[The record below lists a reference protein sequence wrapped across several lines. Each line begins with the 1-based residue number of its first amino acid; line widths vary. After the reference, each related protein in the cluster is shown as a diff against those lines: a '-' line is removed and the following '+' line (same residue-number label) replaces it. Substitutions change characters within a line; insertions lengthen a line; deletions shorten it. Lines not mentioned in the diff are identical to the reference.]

1 MAAPLRDQ
9 SGPLFH
15 RDCART
21 LAPSWSCALD
31 GVEEAVVYDARDP
44 ELPAIF
50 SRDGFVVVEGA
61 LSEAE
66 VREILAN
73 VERYRRFIAPHLPLQ
88 DWVRRGPDDAISN
101 MYFLKRVDPYFEA
114 LGDRPEL
121 LDLACRIV
129 NLGLSY
135 DDAETFDKPPGS
147 GPAAVPHQDG
157 IYFESTSERLA
168 HLWIPFD
175 LADAGNGAMLYW
187 PGSHRRGL
195 VEHYRLAGDP
205 DLGGI
210 PDELVA
216 ELGPPTIAV
225 VKPGQLIVH
234 GDRVVHASNPNL
246 SSASRRA
253 IALCYSVA

>member
-1 MAAPLRDQ
+1 METQLDGN
-9 SGPLFH
+9 SGPRFA
-15 RDCART
+15 REQPRT
-21 LAPSWSCALD
+21 LAPSWFYALD
-31 GVEEAVVYDARDP
+31 GIETATVHDARDP

-50 SRDGFVVVEGA
+50 DRDGFVVVEGVLTA
-61 LSEAE
+61 TG

-88 DWVRRGPDDAISN
+88 DWVRRGADGTISN

-114 LGDRPEL
+114 LGARPQL
-121 LDLACRIV
+121 LDFATWVLNTA
-129 NLGLSY
+129 LSY

-157 IYFESTSERLA
+157 IYFETTSERLA
-168 HLWIPFD
+168 HLWIPFER
-175 LADAGNGAMLYW
+175 ADAANGAMLYW

-195 VEHYRLAGDP
+195 MAHYRIAGDP
-205 DLGGI
+205 ELGGL
-210 PDELVA
+210 PDELIA
-216 ELGPPTIAV
+216 ELGPPSVAV
-225 VKPGQLIVH
+225 VRPGQLILH